1 MTAVIYHS
9 VSKHKQSKRIAE
21 TYDGDHFEIQHAKR
35 PIRCFLFQLMVYGFE
50 TVSNKKVKIQPV
62 AIDYDKYDSIVLV
75 APVWAGRVNAY
86 LRQFLKEHPFQNKK
100 VTLVASCDGG
110 YNRYFDSFRGL
121 IDETNEIVERV
132 VYVKGERTE

>member
-9 VSKHKQSKRIAE
+9 VSKHKQSERIAK
-21 TYDGDHFEIQHAKR
+21 TYEGDHYQIQHAKR